1 MSHPRT
7 AARPTDAALLV
18 PLLCILFSLPVG
30 CGGAAGAEQP
40 AGITSFESSSG
51 VLQSG
56 EPASASVRLENRG
69 TDAATFWVGY
79 SVRDG
84 EGRWYDAP
92 PRPVFLEPGAE
103 SDAQEISTG
112 PLGSAGAY
120 DARVSVWDRRPGSEG
135 AERLADAE
143 RADAFTVAEA
153 QDLWS
158 RDDFA
163 SLETGRWRPT
173 EKTLGRGRLEAEN
186 VAVTDEKLQIT
197 LPAGTLEGGEIE
209 SADTYS
215 YGSYA
220 ASIKAADAPSSI
232 TGFFLYA
239 APDFHTEIDV
249 EIFNDE
255 SGRVLFTTYANG
267 EQTNTVEKKLPFDAT
282 AGFHEYRIDLYPTK
296 AEFSVDGRLMHTF
309 DEGLPGDSMQLMVN
323 AWYPDWLPG
332 EEPGMDSQVQVDWI
346 RR

>member
-1 MSHPRT
+1 V
-7 AARPTDAALLV
+7 ALLLGLF
-18 PLLCILFSLPVG
+18 LLACG
-30 CGGAAGAEQP
+30 CGGQANAAPAE
-40 AGITSFESSSG
+40 ITSFEPPSG

-56 EPASASVRLENRG
+56 EPASAFVSVENRG

-92 PRPVFLEPGAE
+92 PRPVFLEP
-103 SDAQEISTG
+103 STRSKAQEISTG
-112 PLGSAGAY
+112 PLGAAGPYA
-120 DARVSVWDRRPGSEG
+120 ARASVWDRRPGSEG
-135 AERLADAE
+135 ARRLANAE

-163 SLETGRWRPT
+163 SLLFGRWQPT

-186 VAVTDEKLQIT
+186 VAVDGGKLRIK
-197 LPAGTLEGGEIE
+197 LPAGTLEGGEVE
-209 SADTYS
+209 SEETYS

-220 ASIKAADAPSSI
+220 ASIKAARAPSSI

-239 APDFHTEIDV
+239 PPDFHTEIDV

-255 SGRVLFTTYANG
+255 SGRILFTTYANG
-267 EQTNTVEKKLPFDAT
+267 EQTNTIEKRLPFDAT
-282 AGFHEYRIDLYPTK
+282 AGFHEYRIDLYPTR
-296 AEFSVDGRLMHTF
+296 AEFSVDGRLLHTF
-309 DEGLPGDSMQLMVN
+309 DEGLPADSMQLMVN

-332 EEPGMDSQVQVDWI
+332 KEPERDGHVQVDWI
-346 RR
+346 QR

>member
-1 MSHPRT
+1 MR
-7 AARPTDAALLV
+7 RPKTVSRRAALGLLV
-18 PLLCILFSLPVG
+18 LLPCLLLSVG
-30 CGGAAGAEQP
+30 CGGSAGPAPAE
-40 AGITSFESSSG
+40 ITSFESPSG

-56 EPASASVRLENRG
+56 DPASASVRVENTG
-69 TDAATFWVGY
+69 TDATTFWVGY

-84 EGRWYDAP
+84 AGRWYDAP

-112 PLGSAGAY
+112 PLGTAGPYA
-120 DARVSVWDRRPGSEG
+120 ARASVWDRRPGSEG
-135 AERLADAE
+135 ATRLANTE
-143 RADAFTVAEA
+143 RDDAFSVAET

-163 SLETGRWRPT
+163 SLEAGRWQPT

-186 VAVTDEKLQIT
+186 VAVDNEKLRIR
-197 LPAGTLEGGEIE
+197 LPAGTLEGGEVE
-209 SADTYS
+209 STEAYS

-220 ASIKAADAPSSI
+220 ASIKAARAPSSI

-239 APDFHTEIDV
+239 PPDFHTEIDV
-249 EIFNDE
+249 EIFNDP

-282 AGFHEYRIDLYPTK
+282 ADFHEYRIDLYPTK
-296 AEFSVDGRLMHTF
+296 AEFSVDGQLLHTF

-332 EEPGMDSQVQVDWI
+332 KQPEKDGHVQVDWI
-346 RR
+346 QR

>member
-1 MSHPRT
+1 LSLPR
-7 AARPTDAALLV
+7 AVPGPANAVLLAS
-18 PLLCILFSLPVG
+18 LLCLLLAAG
-30 CGGAAGAEQP
+30 CGGSAGAEP
-40 AGITSFESSSG
+40 AGISSFEPPSG

-56 EPASASVRLENRG
+56 EPAPASVRVANRG
-69 TDAATFWVGY
+69 TDATTFWVGY

-84 EGRWYDAP
+84 AGRLYDAP

-112 PLGSAGAY
+112 PLGTEGSY
-120 DARVSVWDRRPGSEG
+120 DTRVSVWDGRPGSEG
-135 AERLADAE
+135 AERLANAE
-143 RADAFTVAEA
+143 RDDVFSVAEA

-163 SLETGRWRPT
+163 SLEAGRWQPT
-173 EKTLGRGRLEAEN
+173 EKTLGRGRLASEN
-186 VAVTDEKLQIT
+186 VAVDDGKLGIR
-197 LPAGTLEGGEIE
+197 LPAGTLEGGEVE
-209 SADTYS
+209 STETYS

-220 ASIKAADAPSSI
+220 ASIKAARAPSSI

-239 APDFHTEIDV
+239 PPDFHTEIDV
-249 EIFNDE
+249 EIFNDP

-267 EQTNTVEKKLPFDAT
+267 EQTNTVEKRLPFDAT

-296 AEFSVDGRLMHTF
+296 AEFSVDDRLLHTF

-332 EEPGMDSQVQVDWI
+332 EEPEKDGHVQVDWI
-346 RR
+346 QR